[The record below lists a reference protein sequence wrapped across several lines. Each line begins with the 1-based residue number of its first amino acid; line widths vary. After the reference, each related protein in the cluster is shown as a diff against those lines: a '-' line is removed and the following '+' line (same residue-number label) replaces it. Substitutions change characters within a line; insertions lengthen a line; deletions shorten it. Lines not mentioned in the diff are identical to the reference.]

1 MKKIILYVA
10 NNGKYEVN
18 KLNDLGEGHKLFNK
32 KMREGNFTY
41 LELGIDKIDIDGEY
55 KIVRK
60 MYR

>member
-18 KLNDLGEGHKLFNK
+18 EINDLGEGNKLFNK
-32 KMREGNFTY
+32 KMIEGNFTY

-55 KIVRK
+55 KVVRK
-60 MYR
+60 LYK